1 MFFQRVARLEQAVS
15 SNDTL
20 LGYEAHSGDEEEYK
34 NDAAGYEEDG
44 SHSLCFRV
52 AYVCFVRFRGD
63 RRG

>member
-20 LGYEAHSGDEEEYK
+20 LGYKAHSGDEEEYK

-44 SHSLCFRV
+44 SLFFTFLSCLCLFP
-52 AYVCFVRFRGD
+52 
-63 RRG
+63 